1 MKSALFLCF
10 CGSVI
15 PDLELPK
22 PDKHE
27 HIYVLNYS
35 DSSVLFAASPWKHR
49 QFALSTYLFHKL
61 TVLIILIVGTGRF
74 YNP

>member
-1 MKSALFLCF
+1 MKSGLFLCF

-27 HIYVLNYS
+27 YIYVLNY
-35 DSSVLFAASPWKHR
+35 
-49 QFALSTYLFHKL
+49 
-61 TVLIILIVGTGRF
+61 
-74 YNP
+74 

>member
-1 MKSALFLCF
+1 MKSVLFLCF

-15 PDLELPK
+15 PDLELSK

-35 DSSVLFAASPWKHR
+35 KISQYFLQYPPG
-49 QFALSTYLFHKL
+49 STSNLHYPQIFSK
-61 TVLIILIVGTGRF
+61 
-74 YNP
+74 N